1 MISPSH
7 IIYGTLS
14 GFGNYLL
21 VTFIYLSVAVGM
33 HELGHIL
40 FAKYHKL
47 EYRILFEKGNI
58 RIAADWEK
66 LGSKKVYGNV
76 LGIVFGLLPVIIAG
90 WLYHTPIF
98 LLLYLLACYD
108 DFSAV
113 VRELQ
118 KF

>member
-1 MISPSH
+1 MIYSPHTS
-7 IIYGTLS
+7 YGIPY

-21 VTFIYLSVAVGM
+21 AMFIYLGIAVGM

-66 LGSKKVYGNV
+66 LGDKKVYGNI
-76 LGIVFGLLPVIIAG
+76 LGIVFGLLPIMVAG

-98 LLLYLLACYD
+98 LLLYLLSCYD
-108 DFSAV
+108 DFGAV
-113 VRELQ
+113 VVELQ

>member
-1 MISPSH
+1 MISTSH
-7 IIYGTLS
+7 ILYGTLY

-21 VTFIYLSVAVGM
+21 VTFICLCIAVGI

-58 RIAADWEK
+58 IIAADWEK
-66 LGSKKVYGNV
+66 LGSKKVYGNI
-76 LGIVFGLLPVIIAG
+76 LGIVFGLLPIMVAG

-98 LLLYLLACYD
+98 LLLYLLSCYD
-108 DFSAV
+108 DFGAV
-113 VRELQ
+113 VVELQ